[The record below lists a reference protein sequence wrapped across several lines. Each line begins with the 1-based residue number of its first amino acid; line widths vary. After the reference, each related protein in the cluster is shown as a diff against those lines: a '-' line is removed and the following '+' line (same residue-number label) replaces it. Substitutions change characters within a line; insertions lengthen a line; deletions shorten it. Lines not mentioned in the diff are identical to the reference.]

1 MGFAVSSSP
10 EHAAFA
16 TLQGRDSLDVGSI
29 FCGCWDMSPQAG
41 TRCPTSCWQLGGQP
55 SPPLPVSRS
64 GPHPWLLAPW
74 SSGPPSHKAPGDGV
88 GQSRA
93 TSRLSA
99 LLRLVLH
106 PTGSGL
112 GCGHLGGGLL
122 MRAGSEPA
130 GRHSCGTRRC
140 SNQREGDTQTPQ
152 SILCCFCTGGFIA
165 ANLDDNAARR
175 PGRGPHLCPPSP
187 AGSRGHPSSTRLLGE
202 KRRVSSEQ
210 HCAVLE
216 RTSPVRARN
225 RSHTTPGCM

>member
-1 MGFAVSSSP
+1 MGFTVSSSP
-10 EHAAFA
+10 AHAAFA
-16 TLQGRDSLDVGSI
+16 TLQGTDSLDVGSI
-29 FCGCWDMSPQAG
+29 FCGCWDMSPRAG
-41 TRCPTSCWQLGGQP
+41 TRRPTSCWQLGGQP
-55 SPPLPVSRS
+55 SPPLPASRS

-130 GRHSCGTRRC
+130 GRHSCGTRG
-140 SNQREGDTQTPQ
+140 SAGREGKGP
-152 SILCCFCTGGFIA
+152 A
-165 ANLDDNAARR
+165 W
-175 PGRGPHLCPPSP
+175 GRGGGREEDQRLGRKPP
-187 AGSRGHPSSTRLLGE
+187 RGRRSTPR
-202 KRRVSSEQ
+202 
-210 HCAVLE
+210 
-216 RTSPVRARN
+216 RTSSQARCF
-225 RSHTTPGCM
+225 SGS

>member
-1 MGFAVSSSP
+1 MGFTVSSSP
-10 EHAAFA
+10 AHAAFA
-16 TLQGRDSLDVGSI
+16 TLQGTDSLDVGSI
-29 FCGCWDMSPQAG
+29 FCGCWDMSPRAG
-41 TRCPTSCWQLGGQP
+41 TRRPTSCWQLGGQP
-55 SPPLPVSRS
+55 SPPLPASRS

-140 SNQREGDTQTPQ
+140 SNQREGDTHRLPRASSAASAPEASSLQTWMTTQPDAQ
-152 SILCCFCTGGFIA
+152 AGGLTSVPRHQQGA
-165 ANLDDNAARR
+165 EGTPAAR
-175 PGRGPHLCPPSP
+175 GCW
-187 AGSRGHPSSTRLLGE
+187 
-202 KRRVSSEQ
+202 
-210 HCAVLE
+210 E
-216 RTSPVRARN
+216 RNDV
-225 RSHTTPGCM
+225 